1 MSAELNESGGIAVDE
16 SAQETPS
23 AGDEATMARQSRSL
37 VPSSYVI
44 NGGMPHLLRAELSG
58 QGGNPIRVAAEAA
71 LSTSSNLQLSVPAPV
86 QALVTGDR
94 NAPIAAEAK
103 VDASAKLD
111 ADARVNAK
119 IDADLNGQLDANAKV
134 VAEAKVDANAK
145 VAAEAKVDANAKVAA
160 EAKVGAD
167 INANLGGTGT
177 PLNLKLS
184 SQLPAGRIRLQMP
197 KIGLVFKFFGF
208 KIFEFALEAD
218 GPVHIDTETNT
229 PSS

>member
-1 MSAELNESGGIAVDE
+1 MSAESNTNGGIAVDE
-16 SAQETPS
+16 SAREMPS
-23 AGDEATMARQSRSL
+23 PGDEDKMARQSRSL

-44 NGGMPHLLRAELSG
+44 NGGMPHLVRAELGG
-58 QGGNPIRVAAEAA
+58 QGGSPIP
-71 LSTSSNLQLSVPAPV
+71 L
-86 QALVTGDR
+86 
-94 NAPIAAEAK
+94 AAEAK

-111 ADARVNAK
+111 ADARVNAYAK
-119 IDADLNGQLDANAKV
+119 IG
-134 VAEAKVDANAK
+134 AELSGHLDANAK

-218 GPVHIDTETNT
+218 GPVHVETETNT